1 MHVAGRELVSGVAVE
16 PRYVLAA
23 GRSGR
28 DYRTLFDAV
37 RGRDI
42 RLRVVCDNTDALAG
56 LDVPPNAVVLRD
68 CYGSAYID
76 ELAGASIVAVPL
88 AVNDISAGQMVM
100 LQAMAFGK
108 PVVVT
113 RTPTTQEYVT
123 DNVQALLV
131 PRADPAA
138 MRSAIETLLSSP
150 ERIDEMGRAG
160 LQTFEEKFS
169 MRSYVRNVLA
179 AI

>member
-1 MHVAGRELVSGVAVE
+1 M
-16 PRYVLAA
+16 LAA

-28 DYRTLFDAV
+28 DYRTLFEAV

-42 RLRVVCDNTDALAG
+42 RLHVVCDSTDALAG
-56 LDVPPNAVVLRD
+56 LDVPPKVVVLRN
-68 CYGSAYID
+68 CYGSAYIN

-100 LQAMAFGK
+100 IQAMALGK

-138 MRSAIETLLSSP
+138 MRSAIEALLSSP